1 MTEIRRMRPLLGT
14 FVEVGARGAAASDAL
29 VSAAFAAM
37 QDIHDVASFQQAD
50 SALSRLNRQPGVWQ
64 ELPFSLLMIL
74 RLARAMTQRS
84 ERLFNCTLGG
94 ALVAR
99 GALPDHGGP
108 EALALG
114 DESDIEIRG
123 RQVRLRRPV
132 RITLDGIAKG
142 FAIDRAI
149 RIMRDGGATAGW
161 VNAGGDLRVFG
172 DMQLA
177 VQRREADESLSV
189 LGQLRDAAVATS
201 VWRPQFDARYPALL
215 LAAGR
220 NRDEVAQA
228 WTVLARRAWRADALT
243 KVAALAPA
251 SERRQ
256 RVEALGGVLLGAPLE
271 LLD

>member
-1 MTEIRRMRPLLGT
+1 MNEIRRMRPLLGT
-14 FVEVGARGAAASDAL
+14 FVEIGARGEAASDAL

-37 QDIHDVASFQQAD
+37 QEIHDLASFQQAD

-74 RLARAMTQRS
+74 RLAREMTACS

-108 EALALG
+108 EALAVG

-123 RQVRLRRPV
+123 RQARLRRPV

-142 FAIDRAI
+142 FAIDRAV
-149 RIMRDGGATAGW
+149 RIMRDGGAAAGW

-177 VQRREADESLSV
+177 LQRREADETLSV

-201 VWRPQFDARYPALL
+201 VWRPHFDARYPALL
-215 LAAGR
+215 LGAGSAE
-220 NRDEVAQA
+220 DEPAQA

-251 SERRQ
+251 AERRQ
-256 RVEALGGVLLGAPLE
+256 RVQALGGVLLE
-271 LLD
+271 LPSAS